1 MREDIIDDI
10 LFLVKNR
17 MLDAGYGEK
26 EFAVVDACLYGSRIS
41 GKFDDAS
48 DLDVLIE
55 YEGTA
60 REDDVFNELHME
72 DMFVDGLLI
81 DVNPIKEEKSG
92 DIRSY
97 LSRCDSGWKERWAS
111 ERGARGVF

>member
-60 REDDVFNELHME
+60 RED
-72 DMFVDGLLI
+72 MFVDGLLI
-81 DVNPIKEEKSG
+81 DMNPIKEEKSG
-92 DIRSY
+92 DIGSY

-111 ERGARGVF
+111 EKGARGVF